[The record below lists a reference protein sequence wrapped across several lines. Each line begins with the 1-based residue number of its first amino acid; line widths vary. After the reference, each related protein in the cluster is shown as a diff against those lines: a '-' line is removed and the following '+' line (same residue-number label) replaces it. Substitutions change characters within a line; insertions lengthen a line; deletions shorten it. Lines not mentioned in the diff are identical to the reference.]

1 MLGAGIAAIS
11 VRIESET
18 TFCQEL
24 DVISDGRINH
34 SDQFAGANSQTEIK
48 LDQVTAED

>member
-1 MLGAGIAAIS
+1 MLGAGIAAIL

-18 TFCQEL
+18 AFCQEL